1 MQISSK
7 LSHVVKVNKNNSFP
21 WVSIRSGSRSHPQQH
36 SLRCNHPPTTEVFC
50 SQRFPQKITW
60 DSQAFPLPQK
70 SATDFYPPP
79 RKCYMN
85 HEIHC
90 LIDPESSQEKE
101 AYDLEINWRIDE
113 YRKKHGKN
121 DTTLEGFQGAFPCRP
136 SVSPLKRGY
145 RVFLKGSKRGGYNF

>member
-1 MQISSK
+1 M
-7 LSHVVKVNKNNSFP
+7 LSRLTKTTASHECRFVRVPEAIPNNIPYDATTHQPPRSFAHNDFHRRSPGTPRRFRFRKN
-21 WVSIRSGSRSHPQQH
+21 QQ
-36 SLRCNHPPTTEVFC
+36 LTFT
-50 SQRFPQKITW
+50 
-60 DSQAFPLPQK
+60 
-70 SATDFYPPP
+70 PPP

>member
-79 RKCYMN
+79 GNVTWTMKYTAW
-85 HEIHC
+85 
-90 LIDPESSQEKE
+90 LIRNPHKKKRLMILKLTGESTNIGKNMGRTIQHLRVFKVPFRADRQFRPWKEDIESS
-101 AYDLEINWRIDE
+101 
-113 YRKKHGKN
+113 
-121 DTTLEGFQGAFPCRP
+121 
-136 SVSPLKRGY
+136 
-145 RVFLKGSKRGGYNF
+145 